1 MDPAEVRRRNLIAAD
16 AFPFTTATD
25 AVYDV
30 GDYERCLDLALDGA
44 GYEALRADQASR
56 REAGDPVQL
65 GIGVS
70 VYVEVTAGPQAGEE
84 FGKVVVNPDGSA
96 TAYTGSSAHGQGHDT
111 SFAMLVTDTLGIPL
125 EDVTVKHGDTDE
137 VARGVGTF
145 GSRSLQLGGSA
156 IFQASGQ
163 VLDKARQLAADLLEA
178 DPADIELDRANGAF
192 HVQGT
197 PAVSRSWAEVASAA
211 GEGGLEAETDFQA
224 DSPTLPFGE
233 IGRAHV

>member
-1 MDPAEVRRRNLIAAD
+1 M
-16 AFPFTTATD
+16 
-25 AVYDV
+25 
-30 GDYERCLDLALDGA
+30 
-44 GYEALRADQASR
+44 S
-56 REAGDPVQL
+56 
-65 GIGVS
+65 
-70 VYVEVTAGPQAGEE
+70 E
-84 FGKVVVNPDGSA
+84 FGKVVVHGDGSA
-96 TAYTGSSAHGQGHDT
+96 TAYTGSSGHGQGHDT
-111 SFAMLVTDTLGIPL
+111 SFAMLVTDTLGIPM
-125 EDVTVKHGDTDE
+125 EKVTVRHGDTDE

-178 DPADIELDRANGAF
+178 DPADIVLDRASGAF

-224 DSPTLPFGE
+224 DSPTYPFG
-233 IGRAHV
+233 AHVAVVEVDTETGLVRLVRMVTSTTRAASSTRCWSRASATAASPRAWPRPSTSGCATTRTATPRPPTWPTTR